1 MVGEEA
7 PMNYLRPFSEP
18 PPSQPVYT
26 QAQLKKMATMGEEP
40 EDAPGDEEK
49 SVRQQSLAEDNE
61 DEAAARERVERE
73 AAMAAAQKA
82 EGTVHLDDQYA
93 QVQNAPGPLYP
104 PTHKGTD
111 LDVIQFGDYP
121 ADYGPHTAVRLRSQ
135 DTIVPVKLVQMST
148 YPIIPMQDE
157 EGVSEHVRGEPG
169 KPITANVLF
178 GKALRE
184 NGLGDGVCLS
194 SCSVCV

>member
-1 MVGEEA
+1 M
-7 PMNYLRPFSEP
+7 
-18 PPSQPVYT
+18 
-26 QAQLKKMATMGEEP
+26 
-40 EDAPGDEEK
+40 
-49 SVRQQSLAEDNE
+49 
-61 DEAAARERVERE
+61 
-73 AAMAAAQKA
+73 
-82 EGTVHLDDQYA
+82 
-93 QVQNAPGPLYP
+93 
-104 PTHKGTD
+104 
-111 LDVIQFGDYP
+111 IQFGDYP